1 MKNLIS
7 WFKWFI
13 PRFTKYII
21 IFIVTAFLTW
31 EFMKL
36 TDSDNLLA
44 KYQVIT
50 LKGDTFDLDVKVLI
64 TEDVAFATDYVK
76 KNLDSTVKFEDFDAR
91 AVSFP
96 TQDGKSPIIWM
107 ANTEDKGVIAHE
119 IFHTALN
126 IMYWTG
132 MELNSET
139 EEAFAYEVQYLTNS
153 FYNQVNTIK

>member
-1 MKNLIS
+1 
-7 WFKWFI
+7 
-13 PRFTKYII
+13 
-21 IFIVTAFLTW
+21 
-31 EFMKL
+31 MKL
-36 TDSDNLLA
+36 IKEIVFWVLMIIGAATLLLFIIDSKPNELLV
-44 KYQVIT
+44 KYRTFT
-50 LKGDTFDLDVKVLI
+50 LKGDTFDMDVKVII
-64 TEDVAFATDYVK
+64 TEDIAFATDYVK

-107 ANTEDKGVIAHE
+107 ATTEDQGVIAHE

-139 EEAFAYEVQYLTNS
+139 EEAFAYEVQHLTNS